1 MRNLLLF
8 LYILPLCTTAQKN
21 IKIRNDRMLPQ
32 QLREISGAVFWDG
45 LLWAHNDG
53 GDAPVLY
60 ALDTSAFKIVKRV
73 YLKQAVNTD
82 WEDITQD
89 DRFIYIGDIG
99 NNAGNRNYLQIYKI
113 AKSDIKAS
121 GTKDSISV
129 LPQLITFSY
138 KNKPAGNLKKHR
150 HNYDAEALA
159 AYGGHLYIFSKNW
172 LGGPSE
178 VYAADTAAGVYEL
191 EPICRLNSDFMVT
204 GADFKGNELW
214 VCGYYIDVKI
224 ERIVAAS
231 FAWPPQP
238 AQNIALRSIYSF
250 SPSFRQLETIAAIP
264 GNSFFMAFEQLQ
276 LGALGAGPGIF
287 RFTP

>member
-1 MRNLLLF
+1 
-8 LYILPLCTTAQKN
+8 
-21 IKIRNDRMLPQ
+21 
-32 QLREISGAVFWDG
+32 
-45 LLWAHNDG
+45 
-53 GDAPVLY
+53 
-60 ALDTSAFKIVKRV
+60 
-73 YLKQAVNTD
+73 
-82 WEDITQD
+82 
-89 DRFIYIGDIG
+89 
-99 NNAGNRNYLQIYKI
+99 
-113 AKSDIKAS
+113 
-121 GTKDSISV
+121 
-129 LPQLITFSY
+129 
-138 KNKPAGNLKKHR
+138 
-150 HNYDAEALA
+150 
-159 AYGGHLYIFSKNW
+159 
-172 LGGPSE
+172 
-178 VYAADTAAGVYEL
+178 
-191 EPICRLNSDFMVT
+191 MVT